1 MRADEFV
8 AKVRTLA
15 EFESNDQAYEAIE
28 ATLDTL
34 RQRLTGN
41 EPRNLASQL
50 PPEIAGPLDGEGGG
64 EDFSISEFYDRV
76 AEKENAGR
84 EEATGHARAV
94 TATVQELVTAGELD
108 DVREQLKGEFEELV
122 GSKGD
127 A

>member
-1 MRADEFV
+1 MRADEFI

-15 EFESNDQAYEAIE
+15 EFESNDQAQQAIS
-28 ATLDTL
+28 ATFDTL
-34 RQRLTGN
+34 RERLTGN
-41 EPRNLASQL
+41 EPKNLASQL
-50 PPEIAGPLDGEGGG
+50 PPEIAEPLNGEGGSG
-64 EDFSISEFYDRV
+64 DFSVSEFYDRV
-76 AEKENAGR
+76 AEKENTSR
-84 EEATGHARAV
+84 EEAIGHARAV